1 MKKYQ
6 VIERFYDESRI
17 IVTLNV
23 RTIAEIIAKD
33 LQEYY
38 QKNGLQHFFEVKAIE
53 V

>member
-6 VIERFYDESRI
+6 VIERFFGESRI

-23 RTIAEIIAKD
+23 RTVAEIIAKD

-38 QKNGLQHFFEVKAIE
+38 QKNGLPHYFEVEAIE

>member
-6 VIERFYDESRI
+6 VIERFFSESRI

-23 RTIAEIIAKD
+23 RTVAEIIAKD

-38 QKNGLQHFFEVKAIE
+38 QKNGLTHYFEVEAIE

>member
-6 VIERFYDESRI
+6 VIERFFGESRI

-23 RTIAEIIAKD
+23 RTVAEIIAKD

-38 QKNGLQHFFEVKAIE
+38 QKNSLPHYFEVEAIE

>member
-6 VIERFYDESRI
+6 VIERFFDESRI

-23 RTIAEIIAKD
+23 RTVAEIIAKD

-38 QKNGLQHFFEVKAIE
+38 QKKWLIALLCSKRN
-53 V
+53 

>member
-6 VIERFYDESRI
+6 VIERFFGESRI

-38 QKNGLQHFFEVKAIE
+38 KKMAWSTSLK
-53 V
+53 